1 MRRTQRMVAL
11 TTALAAVTAPL
22 LAIASPA
29 AAQPAKTTAT
39 QSVQNLPLDW
49 LTLDALTGTQLT
61 QRVKQLL
68 GKGYVPEALSV
79 SNAANPQY
87 TSVWIKDTT
96 RKVNVLQ
103 GLSGT
108 NLQKTISDQVKA
120 GFQPAMIT
128 GTGVGA
134 EAVFAAVF
142 EKTTAQVKSQ
152 LSMTAEAFAKVN
164 AEFSAAGYAISSLD
178 VYGTV
183 ERPLYAAVWV
193 AGAASGSVQVTL
205 GQTVQQRGQELLA
218 KAKQGLRPV
227 VMAVEPGK
235 LYATV
240 WSKGSATGL
249 KEHLNLSR
257 LTYTLQAT
265 KMKALGYQPTI
276 LDTEGGVFASIWAKA
291 SS

>member
-1 MRRTQRMVAL
+1 MVAL

-29 AAQPAKTTAT
+29 AAEPAKTTAA
-39 QSVQNLPLDW
+39 QSVQNLPLDF
-49 LTLDALTGTQLT
+49 LSLDALTGTQLA

-79 SNAANPQY
+79 TNAANPQY

-103 GLSGT
+103 GLSAT
-108 NLQKTISDQVKA
+108 NLQKTVSDQVKA

-142 EKTTAQVKSQ
+142 EKTTAQAKSQ
-152 LSMTAEAFAKVN
+152 LNLTKEAFAKVN
-164 AEFSAAGYAISSLD
+164 AELSASGYAIASLD

-193 AGAASGSVQVTL
+193 AGAATGSVQVTL
-205 GQTVQQRGQELLA
+205 GQTVEQRGQELLA
-218 KAKQGLRPV
+218 KAKQGLQPV
-227 VMAVEPGK
+227 AMAVEPGK

-240 WSKGSATGL
+240 WGKASETGL
-249 KEHLNLSR
+249 KEYLSLSR

-276 LDTEGGVFASIWAKA
+276 LDTEGGVFASVWAKA
-291 SS
+291 KS

>member
-29 AAQPAKTTAT
+29 AAEPAKTTAS
-39 QSVQNLPLDW
+39 QSVQNLPLD
-49 LTLDALTGTQLT
+49 LISLDALTGTQLT

-103 GLSGT
+103 GLSAT

-120 GFQPAMIT
+120 GLQPAMIT

-152 LSMTAEAFAKVN
+152 LSLTAEAFAKVS
-164 AEFSAAGYAISSLD
+164 AEMSASGYAISSLD
-178 VYGTV
+178 VYGTA

-193 AGAASGSVQVTL
+193 AGAATGSVQVTL
-205 GQTVQQRGQELLA
+205 GQTVEQRGQELLA
-218 KAKQGLRPV
+218 KAKQGLQPV
-227 VMAVEPGK
+227 AMAVEPGK
-235 LYATV
+235 LYTTV
-240 WSKGSATGL
+240 WSKGNATGL
-249 KEHLNLSR
+249 KEYLNLSR
-257 LTYTLQAT
+257 LTYKLQAT
-265 KMKALGYQPTI
+265 KMEVLGYVPTS

>member
-11 TTALAAVTAPL
+11 TTVLAAATAPL

-29 AAQPAKTTAT
+29 AAAPAKATTQTA
-39 QSVQNLPLDW
+39 QNLPLDW
-49 LTLDALTGTQLT
+49 LTLDALSGSQLL
-61 QRVKQLL
+61 QRVKGLL
-68 GKGYVPEALSV
+68 SKGYVPSALSV

-103 GLSGT
+103 GLSTT
-108 NLQKTISDQVKA
+108 NLQKTISDQLKA

-128 GTGVGA
+128 GTGTGA
-134 EAVFAAVF
+134 NAVFGAVF
-142 EKTTAQVKSQ
+142 EKTTEQVKSQ
-152 LSMTAEAFAKVN
+152 LGLTKETFAKVN
-164 AEFSAAGYAISSLD
+164 AEFAAAGYSVASLD

-193 AGAASGSVQVTL
+193 AGAATGTVQVTL
-205 GQTVQQRGQELLA
+205 GQTVEQRGQELLA

-227 VMAVEPGK
+227 LMAVEPGK
-235 LYATV
+235 LYTTV

-249 KEHLNLSR
+249 KEYLNLSR
-257 LTYTLQAT
+257 LTYTLKAT
-265 KMKALGYQPTI
+265 QMKALGYKPTI
-276 LDTEGGVFASIWAKA
+276 LDTEGGVFAAIWSK
-291 SS
+291 S